1 MTDMM
6 MNKMTFDQ
14 LLGSLATIDDCLEDP
29 DFDPSAFMGDISDK
43 IDRTKAVL
51 DLMDATIAGLEA
63 TAKPLLAKAK
73 SIKGNKDSLLS
84 YLHHTMQAH
93 NEIALPGHKWRIEIK
108 RSRVPAL
115 EVRAATDLD
124 YSTYLG
130 YVDRSVSYSWKKD
143 DIKAA
148 LKIGAMPGTFPGT
161 LAFST
166 SVKFSPIIPTTLEK
180 KAKK

>member
-1 MTDMM
+1 MDTTT
-6 MNKMTFDQ
+6 NKMTFDQ

-29 DFDPSAFMGDISDK
+29 DFDPAAFMGDISDK
-43 IDRTKAVL
+43 IDNTKAIL
-51 DLMDATIAGLEA
+51 DMMDATVAGLEA

-73 SIKGNKDSLLS
+73 SIKGNKDRLLG

-93 NEIALPGHKWRIEIK
+93 NETALPGHKWRIELK
-108 RSRVPAL
+108 RSHVPAL
-115 EVRAATDLD
+115 DVRAATDLD
-124 YSTYLG
+124 YSTFLG

-143 DIKAA
+143 DIKDAI
-148 LKIGAMPGTFPGT
+148 KIGAMPSDFPGS
-161 LAFST
+161 LAYST

>member
-1 MTDMM
+1 MMTTTT
-6 MNKMTFDQ
+6 NKMTFDQ

-29 DFDPSAFMGDISDK
+29 DFDPAAFMGDISDK

-51 DLMDATIAGLEA
+51 DLMDATISGLEA

-73 SIKGNKDSLLS
+73 SIKNNKDRLLS

-93 NEIALPGHKWRIEIK
+93 NETALPGHKWRIEIK
-108 RSRVPAL
+108 RSHVPAL
-115 EVRAATDLD
+115 DIRAATDED
-124 YSTYLG
+124 YSTYIG

-143 DIKAA
+143 DVKAA
-148 LKIGAMPGTFPGT
+148 LKIGAMPPDFPGS

-180 KAKK
+180 KAK